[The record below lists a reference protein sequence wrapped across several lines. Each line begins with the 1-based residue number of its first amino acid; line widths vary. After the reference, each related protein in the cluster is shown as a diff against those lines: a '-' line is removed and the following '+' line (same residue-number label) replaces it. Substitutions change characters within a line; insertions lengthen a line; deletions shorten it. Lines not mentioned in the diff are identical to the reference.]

1 MAKYRTAQGK
11 VVDMS
16 QLAAKNERTRAVGN
30 MSVNARGDTIDG
42 QGRIILP
49 VTKKVG
55 EKYQRTVSNRAANIV
70 KRKQPVDSFTPI
82 ETGPAPETKVD
93 LAELIEEELEFAD
106 TTEEDNEIEAIKAV
120 EAAKA
125 LEASRAEAVK
135 QKIKV
140 KPASEAPDFFDP
152 NAE

>member
-42 QGRIILP
+42 HNRVILP

-55 EKYQRTVSNRAANIV
+55 EKYQKTVSNRAANIV
-70 KRKQPVDSFTPI
+70 KRKQADSFTPI
-82 ETGPAPETKVD
+82 ETAPAPETKVD

-106 TTEEDNEIEAIKAV
+106 TADEDNEIEAIKAV
-120 EAAKA
+120 ELAKA
-125 LEASRAEAVK
+125 LEASRAEASK
-135 QKIKV
+135 QKIQV

-152 NAE
+152 SKD